1 MRYYSIKC
9 DFNCCFKKEL
19 MFFHFF
25 FRLNIKKYCH
35 SLAFSDST
43 MSNFLI
49 LFENIRFTS
58 IDMENVIEADNMRF
72 VMVNL
77 GIV

>member
-1 MRYYSIKC
+1 
-9 DFNCCFKKEL
+9 
-19 MFFHFF
+19 
-25 FRLNIKKYCH
+25 
-35 SLAFSDST
+35 